1 MYTRLYEHSTDKLT
15 RARLYFSKSFSNL
28 SVPETFR
35 SETKKRFAD
44 QKTKG
49 FLFSPDLCPRRKMER
64 SPFRSSLRR
73 MLIPS
78 LIIMIISQAGL
89 DVSLH
94 ERGGWSLKFARA
106 LIPFRLRARQSYPPL
121 AEYTHKRERKREID
135 RERDVRHQ
143 WTRTRA

>member
-64 SPFRSSLRR
+64 PGLPFLILTSSNANT
-73 MLIPS
+73 IVNNNDYQPS
-78 LIIMIISQAGL
+78 RA

-94 ERGGWSLKFARA
+94 EKGGMEF
-106 LIPFRLRARQSYPPL
+106 
-121 AEYTHKRERKREID
+121 EICT
-135 RERDVRHQ
+135 RINPISFKGSSIISTLGRIYAQTWERDR
-143 WTRTRA
+143 

>member
-28 SVPETFR
+28 SETFR

-64 SPFRSSLRR
+64 PGLPFLILTSSNANT
-73 MLIPS
+73 IVNNNDYQPS
-78 LIIMIISQAGL
+78 RA

-94 ERGGWSLKFARA
+94 EKGGMEFEICTRINPISFKGSSIISTLNIR
-106 LIPFRLRARQSYPPL
+106 
-121 AEYTHKRERKREID
+121 TNVRER
-135 RERDVRHQ
+135 ER
-143 WTRTRA
+143 